1 MNLKNNFFDRYPAL
15 MINLNLKCKMSHTI
29 RCSSRLKPICLIIM
43 ILLSGALSETIAQVA
58 DDLTVDEQYE
68 LAREAAFNEGDYNKA
83 RRIAYLALEQSPDYH
98 GIRIFIARLYGW
110 EGDYGSAR
118 KELEAVLSRD
128 PKNRDAF
135 EKLINIETRSGS
147 LNRALRTTDRAL
159 DAYPRDEEFMLQRA
173 STFYSFEEYASSEQV
188 YASILEV
195 HPSSRDARDGL
206 ESVRLK
212 QMKHTVS
219 LSYRHDRF
227 NQKFE
232 PWNFYELQLSRQTPY
247 GSAIGRLQYANRFS
261 QNGVQFNLDTYPSIT
276 NGFYAYLSGGLSN
289 SSIYPRFRF
298 GFSLYKS
305 LPFALEIESGIRYLN
320 FTTSET
326 YIYTASLT
334 KYQGNY
340 MFTGRTY
347 VVPSSMGNSISGNL
361 LIRRYLGSAQSYVSI
376 SGGYGNASND
386 IQFAEEVN
394 TLNSWSLSVDAQYP
408 LNNRFL
414 LTGRAG
420 FDSEELQSYTRDRIS
435 FKAGMSY
442 RF

>member
-1 MNLKNNFFDRYPAL
+1 
-15 MINLNLKCKMSHTI
+15 MSHAI
-29 RCSSRLKPICLIIM
+29 QCSARLIPVCLIIM
-43 ILLSGALSETIAQVA
+43 ILLSGALSETIAQGA

-83 RRIAYLALEQSPDYH
+83 RRIAYLALERSPDYH
-98 GIRIFIARLYGW
+98 GIRIFIAKLYGW

-118 KELEAVLSRD
+118 RELEAVLSRD
-128 PKNRDAF
+128 PKNRRAF
-135 EKLINIETRSGS
+135 EALVNIETRSGS
-147 LNRALRTTDRAL
+147 LNRALQTTDRAL

-173 STFYSFEEYASSEQV
+173 STLHSFEKYARSEQV
-188 YASILEV
+188 YASIIEA

-206 ESVRLK
+206 ESARLK

-232 PWNFYELQLSRQTPY
+232 PWNFYELQFSRQTPY

-276 NGFYAYLSGGLSN
+276 SGFYAYLSGGLSN

-305 LPFALEIESGIRYLN
+305 LPFALEIEGGIRYLN

-347 VVPSSMGNSISGNL
+347 VIPSSLGNSISGNL

-394 TLNSWSLSVDAQYP
+394 TLNSWSLYVDAQYP

-414 LTGRAG
+414 LTGKAG